1 MNRRS
6 LAALTALNL
15 ALFAGL
21 LAVTLSPT
29 PAAAQFVPRGDYAI
43 ISGATPGRNTQKVV
57 YVVDV
62 KNARM
67 IALIFRSS
75 DNTFELVGSRD
86 IGTDA
91 AGAGGR
97 TR

>member
-1 MNRRS
+1 
-6 LAALTALNL
+6 LAALNL
-15 ALFAGL
+15 ALFVGL
-21 LAVTLSPT
+21 VVVALSPT
-29 PAAAQFVPRGDYAI
+29 PAAAQFVPRGEFAM
-43 ISGATPGRNTQKVV
+43 ISGLTTGRTNQKVV

-97 TR
+97 SR